1 MRTILFVLYIVTTV
15 SIIGKQQGIEWWL
28 SAAFFAFL
36 AWVASKEESIAEEAR
51 EKRDE
56 KLMDL
61 LREIQ
66 LNQRSEWR
74 QS

>member
-1 MRTILFVLYIVTTV
+1 MRTILFALYIFTTV
-15 SIIGKQQGIEWWL
+15 SLIGKQQGIEWWL
-28 SAAFFAFL
+28 SAAFFAFVG
-36 AWVASKEESIAEEAR
+36 WVAGKEESLAEEAR

-74 QS
+74 